1 MQLDHNFWHILK
13 RVNCIL
19 YRTTCIVVA
28 DLLAWGSLLRTHLL
42 GATIHYQT
50 FYYWSNLYW
59 KTITS
64 SPIWSFLCSGY
75 PIPVFPLVSYPTQSN
90 LYHDAKSFLIWV
102 MPFSADFHCSMFQY
116 ILASGMIF
124 FLKLNSASDAV
135 TIWFTLISDQV
146 NANEGTKQ
154 KQNEI

>member
-1 MQLDHNFWHILK
+1 M
-13 RVNCIL
+13 
-19 YRTTCIVVA
+19 
-28 DLLAWGSLLRTHLL
+28 
-42 GATIHYQT
+42 
-50 FYYWSNLYW
+50 
-59 KTITS
+59 
-64 SPIWSFLCSGY
+64 
-75 PIPVFPLVSYPTQSN
+75 SYPTQSN
-90 LYHDAKSFLIWV
+90 LYHDAKSFLILV